1 MQGVVRIDQFF
12 ANSALRQRTDGQ
24 VRPPH
29 PTGMQMRS
37 RPTCPDP
44 CPRVLIGIFISM
56 TQVEYRCEFHE
67 EVKGNIPGWAV
78 NMAMNQCV
86 DTMIDGLLQHMAL
99 LKT

>member
-24 VRPPH
+24 VRIPQACKSGH
-29 PTGMQMRS
+29 GQHA
-37 RPTCPDP
+37 PDP